1 MRFYKNILLIL
12 FFLINTNSFS
22 NEKTNPIT
30 NEELKKIEKI
40 LNSQK
45 QSFDKSKA
53 YDGFGKETFQWLKG
67 FIVVLIIMVAVF
79 SYLRNEENLRNEEKE
94 DNNKNKDF
102 KSKIDNFVEKHD
114 DLYDSSE
121 KSFTANV
128 KQNDDLRLHVQID
141 TIENTKFF
149 SIYGIG
155 PVKINSK
162 KLEKDSFKAKLSVY
176 VLDISEKPFVL
187 KSMSSDFKDQNN
199 LLCSSRDM
207 EIPVGAEYHEYSKIA
222 LFPENLVV
230 PAKKGKR
237 KLEFKVYFTNL
248 NMEFID
254 GFPKEDKKNEIYLE
268 KSAYK
273 IIEYNEPGFLE
284 TEKFQE
290 LVLKHSANLAI
301 YLASLN
307 KKIEQKEIDAIKIWL
322 REKNNWDIF
331 DYLDIDQGEESN
343 LKKAE
348 LSFYLKQS
356 LNKISKQKLNLQETL
371 SDLNQKANSNQK
383 YEIINLLLNV
393 AASDDKLGIEE
404 DKFINKMAK
413 SLNLDLNYFQQIKN
427 VALAKIENIEQTE
440 DLDISVFNLTDEMTK
455 EQKCLKLRQEYSRWN
470 RQTNNS
476 DENIRIRAKKMVEFA
491 AELRKK
497 YDC

>member
-22 NEKTNPIT
+22 NEKTAPVI

-45 QSFDKSKA
+45 QSLDKSKA
-53 YDGFGKETFQWLKG
+53 YDGLGREHFQFLKG
-67 FIVVLIIMVAVF
+67 LIFVLIILGFV
-79 SYLRNEENLRNEEKE
+79 SLSLRNEEKSLRNEEKE
-94 DNNKNKDF
+94 DNDKKN
-102 KSKIDNFVEKHD
+102 SKNSMFDNFAATVKQID
-114 DLYDSSE
+114 DL
-121 KSFTANV
+121 K
-128 KQNDDLRLHVQID
+128 LHVQVD
-141 TIENTKFF
+141 TIENTKYF

-187 KSMSSDFKDQNN
+187 KSIRSDFKDQNN

-207 EIPVGAEYHEYSKIA
+207 EISVGAEYHEYSKIA

-273 IIEYNEPGFLE
+273 TIEYNEPGFLE

-307 KKIEQKEIDAIKIWL
+307 KKIEQKAIDAIKIWL

-348 LSFYLKQS
+348 LSFYLKHS

-393 AASDDKLGIEE
+393 AASDDKLGVEE

-427 VALAKIENIEQTE
+427 VALAKIENIEQTQE
-440 DLDISVFNLTDEMTK
+440 LDISIFNLTDEMTK

-476 DENIRIRAKKMVEFA
+476 DENIRNRAKKMVEFA

>member
-1 MRFYKNILLIL
+1 MRFYKNIILIL

-22 NEKTNPIT
+22 NEKTNSIT

-45 QSFDKSKA
+45 QSLDKSKA
-53 YDGFGKETFQWLKG
+53 YDGLGREHFQFLKG
-67 FIVVLIIMVAVF
+67 LIFVLIILGSV
-79 SYLRNEENLRNEEKE
+79 SLSLRNEEKSLRNEEKE
-94 DNNKNKDF
+94 DNDKKN
-102 KSKIDNFVEKHD
+102 SKNSMFDNFAATVKQID
-114 DLYDSSE
+114 DL
-121 KSFTANV
+121 K
-128 KQNDDLRLHVQID
+128 LHVQVD
-141 TIENTKFF
+141 TIENTKYF

-187 KSMSSDFKDQNN
+187 KSIRSDFKDQNN

-273 IIEYNEPGFLE
+273 TIEYNEPGFLE

-322 REKNNWDIF
+322 KEKNNWDIF

-356 LNKISKQKLNLQETL
+356 LNKISKQKFNLQETL

-393 AASDDKLGIEE
+393 AASDDKLGVEE

-440 DLDISVFNLTDEMTK
+440 DLDISVFNLTDENRFLQNTK
-455 EQKCLKLRQEYSRWN
+455 
-470 RQTNNS
+470 
-476 DENIRIRAKKMVEFA
+476 
-491 AELRKK
+491 
-497 YDC
+497 

>member
-22 NEKTNPIT
+22 NEKTDPVI

-45 QSFDKSKA
+45 QSLDKSKA
-53 YDGFGKETFQWLKG
+53 YDGLGREHFQFLKG
-67 FIVVLIIMVAVF
+67 LIFVLIILGSV
-79 SYLRNEENLRNEEKE
+79 SLSLRNEEKSLRNEEKE
-94 DNNKNKDF
+94 DNDKKN
-102 KSKIDNFVEKHD
+102 SKNSMFDNFAATVKQID
-114 DLYDSSE
+114 DL
-121 KSFTANV
+121 K
-128 KQNDDLRLHVQID
+128 LHVQVD
-141 TIENTKFF
+141 TIENTKYF

-187 KSMSSDFKDQNN
+187 KSIRSDFKDQNN

-273 IIEYNEPGFLE
+273 TIEYNEPGFLE

-322 REKNNWDIF
+322 KEKNNWDIF

-356 LNKISKQKLNLQETL
+356 LNKISKQKFNLQETL

-393 AASDDKLGIEE
+393 AASDDKLGVEE

-476 DENIRIRAKKMVEFA
+476 DENIRNRAKKMVEFA

>member
-1 MRFYKNILLIL
+1 MRFYKSILLIL

-40 LNSQK
+40 PDEELKKIEKILNSKK
-45 QSFDKSKA
+45 QSLDKIKA
-53 YDGFGKETFQWLKG
+53 NVGYGKDTFQWLKG
-67 FIVVLIIMVAVF
+67 FIFLLIIICAV
-79 SYLRNEENLRNEEKE
+79 SLSLRNEEKSLRNEEKE
-94 DNNKNKDF
+94 DNDKKN
-102 KSKIDNFVEKHD
+102 SKNSVINNFAATVKQID
-114 DLYDSSE
+114 DL
-121 KSFTANV
+121 K
-128 KQNDDLRLHVQID
+128 LHVQVD
-141 TIENTKFF
+141 TIENTKYF

-187 KSMSSDFKDQNN
+187 KSMRSDFKDQNN
-199 LLCSSRDM
+199 LLCSYRDM
-207 EIPVGAEYHEYSKIA
+207 EIPVGAEYHEYSRIA

-230 PAKKGKR
+230 PAKRGKR
-237 KLEFKVYFTNL
+237 KLQFKVYFTNL
-248 NMEFID
+248 NMKFID

-273 IIEYNEPGFLE
+273 TIDYNEPGFLE

-290 LVLKHSANLAI
+290 LVLKHSANLAM

-307 KKIEQKEIDAIKIWL
+307 NKIEQKEIDAIKIWL
-322 REKNNWDIF
+322 KEKNNWDIF
-331 DYLDIDQGEESN
+331 DYLNIDQTEEFN

-356 LNKISKQKLNLQETL
+356 LDKISKKKINLQEIL

-393 AASDDKLGIEE
+393 AASDDKLGVDE
-404 DKFINKMAK
+404 DKFINKTAK

-427 VALAKIENIEQTE
+427 VALAKIENIEQTQE
-440 DLDISVFNLTDEMTK
+440 LDISIFNLTDEMTK

-476 DENIRIRAKKMVEFA
+476 DENIRNRAKKMVEFA

>member
-22 NEKTNPIT
+22 NEKTDPVI

-45 QSFDKSKA
+45 QSLDKSKA
-53 YDGFGKETFQWLKG
+53 YDGLGREHFQFLKG
-67 FIVVLIIMVAVF
+67 LIFVLIILGSV
-79 SYLRNEENLRNEEKE
+79 SLSLRNEEKSLRNEEKE
-94 DNNKNKDF
+94 DNDKKN
-102 KSKIDNFVEKHD
+102 SKNSMFDNFAATVKQID
-114 DLYDSSE
+114 DL
-121 KSFTANV
+121 K
-128 KQNDDLRLHVQID
+128 LHVQVD
-141 TIENTKFF
+141 TIENTKYF

-187 KSMSSDFKDQNN
+187 KSMRSDFKDQNN

-322 REKNNWDIF
+322 KEKNNWDIF
-331 DYLDIDQGEESN
+331 DYLDINQGEESN

-356 LNKISKQKLNLQETL
+356 LNKISKQKFNLQETL

-393 AASDDKLGIEE
+393 AASDDKLGVEE

-476 DENIRIRAKKMVEFA
+476 DENIRNRAKKMVEFA

>member
-22 NEKTNPIT
+22 NEKTDPVT

-45 QSFDKSKA
+45 QSLDKSKA
-53 YDGFGKETFQWLKG
+53 YDGLGREHFQFLKG
-67 FIVVLIIMVAVF
+67 LIFVLIILGSV
-79 SYLRNEENLRNEEKE
+79 SLSLRNEEKSLRNEEKE
-94 DNNKNKDF
+94 DNDKKN
-102 KSKIDNFVEKHD
+102 SKNSMFDNFAATVKQID
-114 DLYDSSE
+114 DL
-121 KSFTANV
+121 K
-128 KQNDDLRLHVQID
+128 LHVQVD
-141 TIENTKFF
+141 TIENTKYF

-187 KSMSSDFKDQNN
+187 KSIRSDFKDQNN

-273 IIEYNEPGFLE
+273 TIEYNEPGFLE

-322 REKNNWDIF
+322 KEKNNWDIF

-356 LNKISKQKLNLQETL
+356 LNKISKQKFNLQETL

-393 AASDDKLGIEE
+393 AASDDKLGVEE

-476 DENIRIRAKKMVEFA
+476 DENIRNRAKKMVEFA